1 MTSQYKNYDNSLTHL
16 FKENIDILDN
26 KIITL
31 DNQIYDNEFKKVTI
45 SKEIQELENK
55 LKDNLTKISD
65 FDNLQSEEQQLQKE
79 LESVVSKST
88 QNLIVLF
95 FKLSRLKKLF
105 LIELFIVITY
115 WLVSTFLK
123 NIPSINVNTII
134 LIILITFVVYVLAVF
149 CDNIAT
155 KNMIDRLNNK
165 LLQIKDKI
173 FALYN
178 LEGISPKDER
188 NILIQLQLEYKTQL
202 TDLDEKIAQ
211 IKKDKQDTEKQKNSL
226 EDRLCKLN
234 EYNTIYNPEISDK
247 NLFNFIMSD
256 ESLYN
261 LFSSFIEYPPT
272 GKSTSYCRKDKA
284 LNNTEHKFYKLLYS
298 VINSDQY
305 IIQINSRMIDIIDV
319 GSVKSRKPTA
329 YIDNK
334 EAYEKKI
341 KEIVDNYK
349 SRIIQKHIDF
359 TIVKL
364 DTSKPVMC
372 IELDGPSHYIDPTYE
387 SLKSQV
393 TKDMVFSYVRLPLLR
408 LDIELINKLTPLD
421 LKDILNKTVRQG
433 TVNYYYTTENKAQLS
448 KCFARIISQI

>member
-1 MTSQYKNYDNSLTHL
+1 MLHLKPFFLINLIIIIAYWIASL
-16 FKENIDILDN
+16 FWENVPSL
-26 KIITL
+26 
-31 DNQIYDNEFKKVTI
+31 
-45 SKEIQELENK
+45 
-55 LKDNLTKISD
+55 KISNI
-65 FDNLQSEEQQLQKE
+65 FSL
-79 LESVVSKST
+79 
-88 QNLIVLF
+88 VLF
-95 FKLSRLKKLF
+95 AFVAYLLVVLCICINIIRHNNKK
-105 LIELFIVITY
+105 
-115 WLVSTFLK
+115 
-123 NIPSINVNTII
+123 
-134 LIILITFVVYVLAVF
+134 
-149 CDNIAT
+149 T
-155 KNMIDRLNNK
+155 KNKTDQLNNE

-173 FALYN
+173 STLDN
-178 LEGISPKDER
+178 SPNDKQKY
-188 NILIQLQLEYKTQL
+188 LVQLQLEYKTQL

-211 IKKDKQDTEKQKNSL
+211 IKKDKQDTENQKNSL

-234 EYNTIYNPEISDK
+234 EYNTIYDPEISDK

-256 ESLYN
+256 ESLYK

-284 LNNTEHKFYKLLYS
+284 LNNTEDKFYKLLYS